1 MEFVIE
7 QLAARRRLCGG
18 GVAGDRCWRGHQCRH
33 YLLRLALGGGVV
45 DKVKAGLIQRSNAPQ
60 HILTMVVSFAVTVVA
75 TRTYLEWTGY
85 PQIGGG
91 ELHIAHLLW
100 GGLALFIAGLLP
112 LIFANRRVYDWA
124 AVLSGVGVGLFI
136 DEVGKFITK
145 NNDYF
150 YPAAAPIIYGV
161 FLLTVLLYFEIRRH
175 ANDSPRTQF
184 YDVLDQLPVVADQ
197 NITPEALTQLTGELQ
212 HIAAQ
217 KSNPTLARLSARMLK
232 FFNTE
237 QLDVVQKAPGW
248 WARLG
253 ENFRAFWKKHVTRK
267 RHRLLL
273 ALGLGLPELVSL
285 LELGLLLLMV
295 RFPTQTAQ
303 IWAQVLF
310 TSGELDSLNDLTG
323 LAIRFWLD
331 GITGLLAVIGA
342 ALLLARK
349 ERLGVS
355 LGVMALVLSLTVNN
369 LLTFYLDQFQALTYT
384 LVQGAVLLLAVT
396 YRRWY
401 LAGSVDYKA
410 INMSSTL
417 RQDLQD

>member
-1 MEFVIE
+1 MKSAPV
-7 QLAARRRLCGG
+7 
-18 GVAGDRCWRGHQCRH
+18 
-33 YLLRLALGGGVV
+33 
-45 DKVKAGLIQRSNAPQ
+45 QRDNASKY
-60 HILTMVVSFAVTVVA
+60 ILTMVISFAVTVVA

-161 FLLTVLLYFEIRRH
+161 FLLTVLLYFEVRRH
-175 ANDSPRTQF
+175 IDDSPRTRF
-184 YDVLDQLPVVADQ
+184 YSVLDRLPMVVDQ
-197 NITPEALTQLTGELQ
+197 NITPDELARLTGELQ
-212 HIAAQ
+212 HISAQ
-217 KSNPTLARLSARMLK
+217 KSNPSLAHLSAKMID
-232 FFNTE
+232 FFNAE
-237 QLDVVQKAPGW
+237 QLNVVQKDPGW
-248 WARLG
+248 DERLW
-253 ENFRAFWKKHVTRK
+253 EKSRAFWRTHVTRG

-273 ALGLGLPELVSL
+273 ALGLGLPELISL
-285 LELGLLLLMV
+285 IELALLLLIV
-295 RFPTQTAQ
+295 LFPTQIAQ
-303 IWAQVLF
+303 VWAQVIF
-310 TSGELDSLNDLTG
+310 TSGELDSLNDL
-323 LAIRFWLD
+323 LWFAIRFWLD
-331 GITGLLAVIGA
+331 GLTGLLAVTGA
-342 ALLLARK
+342 VLLLVGK

-401 LAGSVDYKA
+401 LAGSVSDKA
-410 INMSSTL
+410 IDG
-417 RQDLQD
+417 Q